1 MTAQIGLGANQRRCP
16 TDKGYGSQGKPR
28 QLGSLPKKRKNL
40 FDFDYL
46 LRDTVDLDKVCVVR
60 IQKQAGHH
68 YLSLLVRFVD
78 GHEAHDL
85 VPPEAAQHFLDAY
98 REYLREQPAKQP

>member
-1 MTAQIGLGANQRRCP
+1 MARLYELRMQDADG
-16 TDKGYGSQGKPR
+16 D
-28 QLGSLPKKRKNL
+28 
-40 FDFDYL
+40 L
-46 LRDTVDLDKVCVVR
+46 LAVVDLDKVCVVR

-98 REYLREQPAKQP
+98 REHLREQPAKQP